1 VWQVVQ
7 DMREQ
12 RMSLCQTLRQYVFV
26 HAAVIEGALMVV
38 DEEQE
43 AAAGKRSLVTGRGS
57 PTSSRSSGS
66 HFGSSPSKGKRGAS
80 PTELLKKD
88 RKGEVSLA
96 KRPSTKRK
104 QSGIEG
110 RDAIFDMTSTA
121 TTTTSVSGGGGR
133 RSLSGNGG
141 VVAR

>member
-1 VWQVVQ
+1 
-7 DMREQ
+7 
-12 RMSLCQTLRQYVFV
+12 
-26 HAAVIEGALMVV
+26 
-38 DEEQE
+38 
-43 AAAGKRSLVTGRGS
+43 
-57 PTSSRSSGS
+57 
-66 HFGSSPSKGKRGAS
+66 
-80 PTELLKKD
+80 
-88 RKGEVSLA
+88 VSLA

-121 TTTTSVSGGGGR
+121 TTMTSVSGGGGR